1 MKALALVVLLA
12 VAAGCAQRPAP
23 QPAKI
28 NSPEEA
34 ESLVVLVDRTGQS
47 ARDLVHDVAVR
58 CWLDGVVQG
67 AQLIVKPSGNI
78 EIVGD
83 RDLLVAAD
91 YLAQQGPRTRW
102 KLTGTALRDPVQ
114 RERLVETLDEA
125 GRTGRTACPR
135 IAS

>member
-1 MKALALVVLLA
+1 MKAVALVVILGVVGA
-12 VAAGCAQRPAP
+12 CAQRPAP

-28 NSPEEA
+28 NYPEEA
-34 ESLVVLVDRTGQS
+34 ESLVVLVERTGQP
-47 ARDLVHDVAVR
+47 ARDLIHNLAAG

-83 RDLLVAAD
+83 RYLLVAAD
-91 YLAQQGPRTRW
+91 YLGRQGVRTRW

-114 RERLVETLDEA
+114 RDRLVETLDQA
-125 GRTGRTACPR
+125 ARTGRTACPR